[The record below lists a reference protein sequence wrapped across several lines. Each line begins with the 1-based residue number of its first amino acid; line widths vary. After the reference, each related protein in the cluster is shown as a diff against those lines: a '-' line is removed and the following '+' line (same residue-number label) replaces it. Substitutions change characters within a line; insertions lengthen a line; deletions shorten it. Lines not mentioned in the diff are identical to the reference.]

1 MTMLIKPAVLF
12 DLDGTLVDTADDL
25 GAALNHVLKQHA
37 MPLLTPEQYRPVA
50 SHGARGLL
58 EAGFGSA
65 LASHDFAELR
75 NQLLSYYNE
84 HVVVHSDLFAG
95 GHALLK
101 NLAQQQITW
110 GIVTNKPYRLA
121 ARIVRQLPALHDCQ
135 ILIGGDSLSVRKPDP
150 TPLLVAA
157 HQLRTPAKHC
167 WYLGDAQRDIEAGLR
182 AGMTTVLCE
191 FGYIGPAD
199 MPTTW
204 GAHHHIASLDA
215 LLSLWQ
221 C

>member
-1 MTMLIKPAVLF
+1 MVNSAKPAVLF

-37 MPLLTPEQYRPVA
+37 MPLLTPAQYRPVA

-58 EAGFGSA
+58 EAGFGSV
-65 LASHDFAELR
+65 LAEYDFNQLR
-75 NQLLSYYNE
+75 NQLLTYYND

-95 GHALLK
+95 GHALLQT
-101 NLAQQQITW
+101 LMQRHIPW

-121 ARIVRQLPALHDCQ
+121 ARIVRQLPVLHDCQ

-150 TPLLVAA
+150 TPLWIAA
-157 HQLRTPAKHC
+157 HQLRTPASHC

-182 AGMTTVLCE
+182 AGMRTVLCE
-191 FGYIGPAD
+191 FGYIGPLD
-199 MPTTW
+199 TPSTW
-204 GAHHHIASLDA
+204 GAHHHIARLDG
-215 LLSLWQ
+215 LLELL
-221 C
+221 